1 MDIAPITPSVTP
13 GLGATT
19 PIAPT
24 QVVAIEQAQSL
35 SFLPVAPTTVD
46 LSTQGSFLS
55 LATLFQKKTLQ
66 LQASVEAESDTP
78 QSLADVSSLAQALTT
93 FFNELQTAPV
103 DNSGLPAGSLGQQS
117 LSAQFLQQFG
127 DPADETQ
134 ANLGRI
140 GVKLDNSPLGGS
152 SLNIDQ
158 AALNDAFARDPAGTS
173 NLLVRTGN
181 AFFGVISAQVL
192 ANTGNIDLFADDEVS
207 NTESLGLPDVAATPA
222 LTTPPAAPNVLAQSL
237 VADTVRNGNELPDDR
252 ANGITLPGDVTAPAA
267 GVPSGKTPAVP
278 ANATVQA
285 AETEAATQAVAA
297 QIAAAQATPPLAAPQ
312 TVAAK
317 QVTQAAAAQAASQTA
332 VPLAV
337 AQTAVPQTVA
347 QAAATPATTTASEVQ
362 TQDQAA
368 ATDTS
373 NSTSK
378 AAKVEQEARDLA
390 QQLQAERT
398 AARELDER
406 IANAS
411 DEVRAALARDVDKHD
426 AARIE
431 TLQQDRLQAQ
441 QRTAR
446 EDQERADLL
455 RRDEL
460 ARENAQAAEV
470 LARAKVTAPAEPAVQ
485 VQAVVQ
491 PPPVAPNQAQ
501 QLARDP
507 STAAAIAAYN
517 LNNGPFAAQ
526 NVRADV
532 LAPKVKLVPP
542 VASVPKAEP
551 VAALDTSKGGQQSLL
566 P

>member
-13 GLGATT
+13 GLGATA

-24 QVVAIEQAQSL
+24 RAVAIEQAQSL

-66 LQASVEAESDTP
+66 LQASVEADTDTP
-78 QSLADVSSLAQALTT
+78 QSLAEVSSLAQALTT

-103 DNSGLPAGSLGQQS
+103 DNSGLPAGTLGQQS

-140 GVKLDNSPLGGS
+140 GVKLDSSPLGES
-152 SLNIDQ
+152 SLSIDQ

-207 NTESLGLPDVAATPA
+207 NTDSLGLPDLAA
-222 LTTPPAAPNVLAQSL
+222 PPATANVFAQSL

-252 ANGITLPGDVTAPAA
+252 ARGITLPGDVTAPAA
-267 GVPSGKTPAVP
+267 DVPSEQAPALPVT
-278 ANATVQA
+278 ATGNAQA
-285 AETEAATQAVAA
+285 AEIEAATQAVTA
-297 QIAAAQATPPLAAPQ
+297 QIAAAQAAPPLAAPQ
-312 TVAAK
+312 T
-317 QVTQAAAAQAASQTA
+317 AAAQQVAQAPVPQAVAQNAVQQT
-332 VPLAV
+332 V
-337 AQTAVPQTVA
+337 AQTAVPQAVA
-347 QAAATPATTTASEVQ
+347 QAAATPATAVASEVQ
-362 TQDQAA
+362 TQDQLTTT
-368 ATDTS
+368 ATT
-373 NSTSK
+373 NPASK
-378 AAKVEQEARDLA
+378 AASVEQEARDLA

-406 IANAS
+406 IAKAS
-411 DEVRAALARDVDKHD
+411 DEVRAALARDVDKQD

-431 TLQQDRLQAQ
+431 ALRQDRLQVQ
-441 QRTAR
+441 QRTER

-485 VQAVVQ
+485 EQTVSK
-491 PPPVAPNQAQ
+491 PPPVEPNQAQ

-542 VASVPKAEP
+542 VASVPKVQP
-551 VAALDTSKGGQQSLL
+551 VAALDTSKGGQQPLL